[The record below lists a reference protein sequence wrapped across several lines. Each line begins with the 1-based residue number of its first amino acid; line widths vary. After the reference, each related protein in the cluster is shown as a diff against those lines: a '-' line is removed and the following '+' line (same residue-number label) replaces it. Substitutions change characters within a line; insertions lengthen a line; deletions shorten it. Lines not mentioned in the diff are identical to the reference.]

1 MLVPIKLRGKV
12 KEILSRSN
20 IQIFNLDAIDKKYRD
35 LLLSGKIPVL
45 IIFEN
50 ETKKGRIH
58 DLGNGNISVET
69 SEEIPIYIK
78 KGNTVVVV
86 LPVTQNRRY
95 ILQGIVTN
103 RYINCVELTI
113 LDPRT
118 DRRFNVFDKKILV
131 GVHFLPESIIHGICY
146 ETLLILRD
154 INYGMEGQDCLI
166 QETGKD
172 RPLAMPKDRTV
183 DTNDSISQIKDLKDI
198 DDLNKKANFTYR
210 AKDFCIDLA
219 TRKIHPE
226 FQSLKDAGPNFFGTL
241 FDISKGGL
249 SLLCPNGQEGIESG
263 TAMLVTAKFPLD
275 DILWFDFSL
284 LGIVRGITQIEDT
297 KRLHVMFFKVLP
309 ERTQDLFERLIL

>member
-20 IQIFNLDAIDKKYRD
+20 IQIFNLNAIDKKYRD

-86 LPVTQNRRY
+86 LPVSQNRRY

-103 RYINCVELTI
+103 RYINSVELTI

-118 DRRFNVFDKKILV
+118 DKRFNVFDKNISV
-131 GVHFLPESIIHGICY
+131 GVHFLPESIIHGITY

-154 INYGMEGQDCLI
+154 INYGMEDQDRLI
-166 QETGKD
+166 QENA
-172 RPLAMPKDRTV
+172 RHRALAMSKDTTI
-183 DTNDSISQIKDLKDI
+183 DTNNSISQIKDPKDQ
-198 DDLNKKANFTYR
+198 DDSNDKSSFTYR

-226 FQSLKDAGPNFFGTL
+226 FQSLKDSEPSFFGTMY
-241 FDISKGGL
+241 DISKGGL
-249 SLLCPNGQEGIESG
+249 SLLCPDGQEGMDSG

-275 DILWFDFSL
+275 DVLWFDFSL
-284 LGIVRGITQIEDT
+284 LGIVRGITQIDEG
-297 KRLHVMFFKVLP
+297 KRLHVMFFKALP
-309 ERTQDLFERLIL
+309 ERTQNLFERMMQ